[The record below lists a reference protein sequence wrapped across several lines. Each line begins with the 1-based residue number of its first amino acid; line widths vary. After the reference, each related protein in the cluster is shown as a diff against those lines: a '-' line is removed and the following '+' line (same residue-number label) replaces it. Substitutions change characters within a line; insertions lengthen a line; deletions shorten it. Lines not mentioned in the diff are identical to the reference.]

1 MTDATEAEVRFRVR
15 YAETDQMGVVYHAN
29 YLVWCE
35 IGRTE
40 LMRHLG
46 FAYADVEA
54 SGIRLAVAEASVRY
68 GRAARYDDAILV
80 RTRVAAAQSRT
91 ITFAYEVLREAYGG
105 GHPAPLNAPER
116 LATAST
122 KLIAI
127 DERGTPRRLPENL
140 LEIFRDHASPD

>member
-1 MTDATEAEVRFRVR
+1 MTQRTEGEIRLRVR

-40 LMRHLG
+40 LMRQLG

-54 SGIRLAVAEASVRY
+54 SGVMLAVADASVRY

-80 RTRVAAAQSRT
+80 RTRVAAVQSRT
-91 ITFAYEVLREAYGG
+91 ITFDYTILKESDGE
-105 GHPAPLNAPER
+105 PEP

-122 KLIAI
+122 RLIAI
-127 DERGTPRRLPENL
+127 DRSGATRRLPADL
-140 LEIFRDHASPD
+140 LERFRSHAID